1 MADIINQTFRIPGKV
16 LAEFMRSRA
25 YFQVIRGPLGSAKTT
40 TAFAK
45 TLKLFQ
51 DQRPDESGVRRSRV
65 AAIRSTYPELTSI
78 LIPDVRKLLRPE
90 MGKIVMGHPPQA
102 NLAYKLPDGT
112 SVEAE
117 IIFLAVDRPDDIR
130 KLRGMQLTFCWFNE
144 LRFVVNARS

>member
-102 NLAYKLPDGT
+102 NLAYKLPDG
-112 SVEAE
+112 S
-117 IIFLAVDRPDDIR
+117 
-130 KLRGMQLTFCWFNE
+130 
-144 LRFVVNARS
+144 